1 MNQCL
6 IQIDDNYGAVKDDK
20 GNVRVVSKE
29 STEASFE
36 DILKKENNLSTLS
49 TQLEDDK
56 EKLAVNK
63 HNIIM
68 GEVCNLSIYG
78 GMVALYYGSKDKLTP
93 VGVVLLIGSF
103 YGTFKWCARFVTGG
117 FRLEKSKER
126 KELKA
131 DIETLEKQIPELEK
145 ELKESKENA
154 KYEDNVTAI
163 GESEPYKQIV
173 NAMDALSNDDQDTL
187 KTSNL
192 RILKL

>member
-29 STEASFE
+29 STEVSFE

-49 TQLEDDK
+49 TRLDDDK

-131 DIETLEKQIPELEK
+131 NISTLEKQIPELEQ
-145 ELKESKENA
+145 ELKETKENA
-154 KYEDNVTAI
+154 KYEDNVSMVEERA
-163 GESEPYKQIV
+163 PYRQIV
-173 NAMDALSNDDQDTL
+173 EAMDQLKENNPDNPNILSLT
-187 KTSNL
+187 
-192 RILKL
+192 R

>member
-1 MNQCL
+1 MNRNL
-6 IQIDDNYGAVKDDK
+6 IKVNDNYCAVSDEN
-20 GNVRVVSKE
+20 GNVRVVRKE
-29 STEASFE
+29 NNEASFE

-49 TQLEDDK
+49 TRLGDDK

-103 YGTFKWCARFVTGG
+103 YGTFKLCARFVTGG
-117 FRLEKSKER
+117 FRLEKRKER

-131 DIETLEKQIPELEK
+131 DIETLEKQIPELEQ

-163 GESEPYKQIV
+163 GDAGPYKQIV